1 MALRIK
7 KSTKKRHLEEVY
19 REPNK
24 KIFIV
29 CEGRRTEVKYFEGIR
44 DNAKELGISDL
55 LKVVIL
61 DKDAES
67 RGTSDPEGLIKLA
80 NETKRK
86 FRCNE
91 EPMYNKFEIEYEES
105 GIYDKKRDKFLM
117 VIDRDRESFTNYQEF
132 IDEFKDEFILG
143 ITNPCFELWLLLH
156 IEDSVE
162 NIINPKYKEILKN
175 AKVSANHTFISNI
188 VSNELHM
195 NTKTGMKFSKFK
207 DKVHYAI
214 KQEKNLEQGLYQ
226 LENAVGSNIGRIIER
241 EMLS

>member
-1 MALRIK
+1 
-7 KSTKKRHLEEVY
+7 
-19 REPNK
+19 
-24 KIFIV
+24 
-29 CEGRRTEVKYFEGIR
+29 
-44 DNAKELGISDL
+44 
-55 LKVVIL
+55 
-61 DKDAES
+61 
-67 RGTSDPEGLIKLA
+67 
-80 NETKRK
+80 
-86 FRCNE
+86 
-91 EPMYNKFEIEYEES
+91 
-105 GIYDKKRDKFLM
+105 M

-214 KQEKNLEQGLYQ
+214 KQEKNLEQDLYQ